1 MGAGVQSG
9 DKESITQTLDALE
22 RLMRMFQAERI
33 IYLLS
38 ATASFGLLIFA
49 AFLMF
54 REGGVSAAE
63 IGLIFGATGVS
74 AYSGGRIAY
83 FLNKSFN
90 LIEDIVRKLA
100 GVEKRVDP

>member
-1 MGAGVQSG
+1 MIVQAG
-9 DKESITQTLDALE
+9 DKDSITQTLDALE

-38 ATASFGLLIFA
+38 ATASFGLLLYA
-49 AFLMF
+49 AYLMF
-54 REGGVSAAE
+54 SSQDVTAAE

-74 AYSGGRIAY
+74 AVSGGRIAY

-100 GVEKRVDP
+100 GVEPRRDS